1 MQHVENVRWHQEGLF
16 NNERHLIYPFFSQL
30 ALFLTWAQRRVTQ
43 VLDTYASRSVR
54 RLRAE
59 SISGYTHEEIET
71 ANRKCLMS
79 ENIWGQSESWGSQ
92 AKCSGEPMGG
102 NTQSQNFQIAFVVIS
117 DTRSVRHLKGAVEQ
131 QKNCNSAVALVGSL
145 WECIPQLRLY

>member
-30 ALFLTWAQRRVTQ
+30 ALFLTWAQGRVTQ

-59 SISGYTHEEIET
+59 SVSGYTHEVIET
-71 ANRKCLMS
+71 ANRKCLLS
-79 ENIWGQSESWGSQ
+79 ENIWGQSESWDSK

-102 NTQSQNFQIAFVVIS
+102 NHRVRISKLIFFVFS
-117 DTRSVRHLKGAVEQ
+117 DTRSAIDLRGAAEQ
-131 QKNCNSAVALVGSL
+131 EKNCNSAVALAGSL
-145 WECIPQLRLY
+145 WECSPELRLY